1 MAQKNCGCGQDPCI
15 TFGAEMPI
23 YDINWDTDGEIIP
36 EDGEGNQLP
45 STVMVPSDLE
55 EDEIADYLSDK
66 YGWLVLGFV
75 IPELKPNNGQ
85 KPIYVPMDSEQ
96 DERVVC
102 FICNLTP
109 EETDGENGPMMST
122 LGGDACKTCAE
133 EHGYR
138 HPRDMIYLDAET
150 FEATTGYGYDD
161 PLERMTDEEA
171 WLELH
176 ERYEDDEE
184 WGQMTLEE
192 FKKAFIEQTEK
203 DDEIQRKYE
212 QRLKDEGRDMDGNP
226 IKGAETFEAPKTMTK
241 TQAKKKFLAILKPYW
256 LKALKNQRGPKLT
269 HKQHLATLD
278 DPDDDYYGMYE
289 EDWDW
294 WNNHVKT
301 VQSGAYG
308 PASPS
313 GDTMLRERLPH
324 TYYDFINSIAG
335 AVPDELE
342 EKYSYENGYDT
353 SNIFY
358 ELCILDGEPDE
369 DNFSAA
375 DKRKLA
381 ALEKRYDKDLITSDV
396 FFDTQEAIFSDYD
409 LQVVH
414 RNAASAAKCR
424 HCGPYI
430 KAMNNTNNWNWKFLE
445 YDDFW
450 NGCKNE
456 KIPVRELKSLTNI
469 ILGKAKPQPKPKAK
483 PKAKAKAKTGRK
495 APTISATKRKIG
507 TRMRGNDGKMWEV
520 KKSGKSQRW
529 MAGAETNESK
539 AEYNDVKSVRLEK
552 MNTDSYFT
560 DDQPEYPTGNWVVEG
575 ENIYLITTYRPHSV
589 GSNGYMDKLEP
600 KRVVINAR
608 GEGLTEELAY
618 EDYSN
623 KAREMLF
630 TRKESMETFEA
641 PKSKANKGFVWEHYD
656 YGDDPRTKAA
666 QESYGKYAGN
676 FTIGP
681 AVKKAQKDGWK
692 RVSFNSK
699 YGPRIW
705 SRMAKSPQWKPWVKD
720 LTARCKYE
728 RHIMSETT
736 DILNGTA
743 PWKKPGDYSL
753 DHMGEDGDWEILTKD
768 NKILLLYY
776 YADDELST
784 RLMRKT
790 FTVPKTKAKPKAKTG
805 RKAPT
810 ISATKRK
817 IGTRMR
823 GNDGKM
829 WEVKKSG
836 KSQRWMAGA
845 EGMDSEQD
853 GYTFAY
859 SQGHNDGRK
868 NIGYNQQLSSGPEQK
883 HFRKILSQRAESF
896 DPADAWDNHIH
907 QEELALEAYEE
918 YLEEVSEQ
926 DEPLSFED
934 WYEQTMAIYDTPE
947 YDEYLEKQY
956 LQMQEGAEELER
968 QLKTL
973 EAEGFT
979 DTLKKVAPAIAAIV
993 GFLGGLR
1000 AAGFKPKRR

>member
-15 TFGAEMPI
+15 TYG
-23 YDINWDTDGEIIP
+23 
-36 EDGEGNQLP
+36 
-45 STVMVPSDLE
+45 SE
-55 EDEIADYLSDK
+55 E
-66 YGWLVLGFV
+66 
-75 IPELKPNNGQ
+75 
-85 KPIYVPMDSEQ
+85 

-109 EETDGENGPMMST
+109 EESDGEHGPMMST
-122 LGGDACKTCAE
+122 LGGDACKDCAE
-133 EHGYR
+133 EYGYR

-150 FEATTGYGYDD
+150 FEA
-161 PLERMTDEEA
+161 
-171 WLELH
+171 
-176 ERYEDDEE
+176 
-184 WGQMTLEE
+184 
-192 FKKAFIEQTEK
+192 
-203 DDEIQRKYE
+203 
-212 QRLKDEGRDMDGNP
+212 
-226 IKGAETFEAPKTMTK
+226 PKTMTK
-241 TQAKKKFLAILKPYW
+241 SQAKKKFLAILKPYW

-308 PASPS
+308 PAYPS

-353 SNIFY
+353 SNIYY
-358 ELCILDGEPDE
+358 ELCIVDAEPDE

-396 FFDTQEAIFSDYD
+396 FFDTQEAIFSKYD
-409 LQVVH
+409 KQVVH
-414 RNAASAAKCR
+414 RTASSAAKCR

-483 PKAKAKAKTGRK
+483 KT
-495 APTISATKRKIG
+495 T
-507 TRMRGNDGKMWEV
+507 TR
-520 KKSGKSQRW
+520 
-529 MAGAETNESK
+529 
-539 AEYNDVKSVRLEK
+539 
-552 MNTDSYFT
+552 
-560 DDQPEYPTGNWVVEG
+560 
-575 ENIYLITTYRPHSV
+575 
-589 GSNGYMDKLEP
+589 
-600 KRVVINAR
+600 
-608 GEGLTEELAY
+608 
-618 EDYSN
+618 
-623 KAREMLF
+623 
-630 TRKESMETFEA
+630 
-641 PKSKANKGFVWEHYD
+641 
-656 YGDDPRTKAA
+656 
-666 QESYGKYAGN
+666 
-676 FTIGP
+676 
-681 AVKKAQKDGWK
+681 
-692 RVSFNSK
+692 
-699 YGPRIW
+699 
-705 SRMAKSPQWKPWVKD
+705 
-720 LTARCKYE
+720 
-728 RHIMSETT
+728 
-736 DILNGTA
+736 
-743 PWKKPGDYSL
+743 
-753 DHMGEDGDWEILTKD
+753 
-768 NKILLLYY
+768 
-776 YADDELST
+776 
-784 RLMRKT
+784 
-790 FTVPKTKAKPKAKTG
+790 KAKPKAKAG

-868 NIGYNQQLSSGPEQK
+868 NIGYLLKIGMSKQWLSTIPQ
-883 HFRKILSQRAESF
+883 
-896 DPADAWDNHIH
+896 N
-907 QEELALEAYEE
+907 
-918 YLEEVSEQ
+918 
-926 DEPLSFED
+926 
-934 WYEQTMAIYDTPE
+934 TMSI
-947 YDEYLEKQY
+947 
-956 LQMQEGAEELER
+956 
-968 QLKTL
+968 
-973 EAEGFT
+973 
-979 DTLKKVAPAIAAIV
+979 
-993 GFLGGLR
+993 
-1000 AAGFKPKRR
+1000 

>member
-15 TFGAEMPI
+15 TYG
-23 YDINWDTDGEIIP
+23 
-36 EDGEGNQLP
+36 
-45 STVMVPSDLE
+45 SE
-55 EDEIADYLSDK
+55 E
-66 YGWLVLGFV
+66 
-75 IPELKPNNGQ
+75 
-85 KPIYVPMDSEQ
+85 

-109 EETDGENGPMMST
+109 EESDGEHGPMMST
-122 LGGDACKTCAE
+122 LGGDACKDCAE
-133 EHGYR
+133 EYGYR

-308 PASPS
+308 PANPS
-313 GDTMLRERLPH
+313 GDTMLRERLPY
-324 TYYDFINSIAG
+324 TYYNFINSIAG
-335 AVPDELE
+335 IVPDELE

-396 FFDTQEAIFSDYD
+396 FFDTQEAICSKYD
-409 LQVVH
+409 KQVVH

-445 YDDFW
+445 YGDFW
-450 NGCKNE
+450 IGCKNE

-529 MAGAETNESK
+529 MAGAET
-539 AEYNDVKSVRLEK
+539 
-552 MNTDSYFT
+552 
-560 DDQPEYPTGNWVVEG
+560 
-575 ENIYLITTYRPHSV
+575 
-589 GSNGYMDKLEP
+589 
-600 KRVVINAR
+600 
-608 GEGLTEELAY
+608 
-618 EDYSN
+618 
-623 KAREMLF
+623 
-630 TRKESMETFEA
+630 FEA

-705 SRMAKSPQWKPWVKD
+705 SRMAKTPQWKPWVKD

-728 RHIMSETT
+728 RHIMDET
-736 DILNGTA
+736 IQVLNGTSY
-743 PWKKPGDYSL
+743 WKKPGDYSP

-768 NKILLLYY
+768 NKIMLLYY

-790 FTVPKTKAKPKAKTG
+790 FTVPKTKAKPKATTRKAKPKAKTG

-868 NIGYNQQLSSGPEQK
+868 NIGYNQQLSSGQEQK

-956 LQMQEGAEELER
+956 LQIQENAEELER

-993 GFLGGLR
+993 GVLGGLR
-1000 AAGFKPKRR
+1000 VAGFKFKRN